1 MAVECALKACIAKA
15 TQQYE
20 FPDQARTRAVY
31 SHNLDGLLKEAG
43 LLEIMQNADPHT
55 KRDWGQISAWR
66 IETRYR
72 LGVSEADATEFV
84 RKIADRQGILSWLT
98 QYW

>member
-1 MAVECALKACIAKA
+1 MVRVQEAETLLAAGLFEGAYYLAGLAVGCALKACIAKA

-43 LLEIMQNADPHT
+43 LLEIMQNTDPHT
-55 KRDWGQISAWR
+55 QRDWGQISAWR
-66 IETRYR
+66 IETRY
-72 LGVSEADATEFV
+72 
-84 RKIADRQGILSWLT
+84 
-98 QYW
+98 